1 MKQQKHH
8 KNSMEDIM
16 KNTFKKLG
24 LIIATAAVVFIGTAN
39 AYATQGGFNF
49 PNTQDAA
56 SYQRFLDIE
65 TGN

>member
-1 MKQQKHH
+1 
-8 KNSMEDIM
+8 M

-24 LIIATAAVVFIGTAN
+24 LIIATAAVFFIGAVN
-39 AYATQGGFNF
+39 VYAAERVGVDFW
-49 PNTQDAA
+49 PSSLDEA